1 MNESEILERF
11 SEILSALLA
20 DDSISL
26 QMDTIRAD
34 IPAWD
39 SFQYVNFI
47 VAVEVEFAVKFR
59 IADVESFQTVGD
71 IVLETKSLW
80 TDK

>member
-1 MNESEILERF
+1 MNEQTILAEFTR
-11 SEILSALLA
+11 ILSALLA

-26 QMDTIRAD
+26 QMETNRAD

-47 VAVEVEFAVKFR
+47 VAVELEFGVKFPV
-59 IADVESFQTVGD
+59 ADVESFRTVGD
-71 IVLETKSLW
+71 IMSKMKSLV
-80 TDK
+80 T